1 MKFLCYYSHYFQK
14 DSDNGLLPNLHQALH
29 TTVRPATQTDRQTD
43 RPKTGDRQTD
53 TIKPHLIMFLSW
65 QIHVGGASG
74 AAGHL
79 AERVLQESQCEAVG
93 HLQEAQAQV
102 PPVWCEENAGF

>member
-1 MKFLCYYSHYFQK
+1 MADK
-14 DSDNGLLPNLHQALH
+14 
-29 TTVRPATQTDRQTD
+29 QTDRHTHTNTLD
-43 RPKTGDRQTD
+43 
-53 TIKPHLIMFLSW
+53 HLFLSW

-102 PPVWCEENAGF
+102 PPVWWEENAGF